1 MLLLTTDKLI
11 RVNDLLKNLRKL
23 RTEKNISQQQLA
35 AIINVSQQSV
45 NKYEN
50 HETEPN
56 LATLI
61 MLADFFDTSIDY
73 IIGRTDIRHK
83 IEPVSDHELNER
95 EERLFK
101 YYRQLPKN
109 KQDCLEEVAK
119 NLLL

>member
-1 MLLLTTDKLI
+1 MLVLTIDKLI
-11 RVNDLLKNLRKL
+11 RVNDLLQNLRKL
-23 RTEKNISQQQLA
+23 RIEKNISQQQLA
-35 AIINVSQQSV
+35 AVIKVSQQSV

-56 LATLI
+56 LTTLI
-61 MLADFFDTSIDY
+61 RLADFFDTSIDY
-73 IIGRTDIRHK
+73 IIGRTDIRHR
-83 IEPVSDHELNER
+83 IEPVKEHDLNER

>member
-1 MLLLTTDKLI
+1 M
-11 RVNDLLKNLRKL
+11 LKNLRKL